1 MNNIY
6 SRKVGG
12 KSLKNNL
19 NKSLKI
25 IGNIITIV
33 AIFYVIKRLM
43 NNDYDYSQLL
53 VSKNIFPMLIIIVVQ
68 SVMVMTNA
76 FPWKILVEMLTE
88 RKVPFVETIPVYVS
102 ANLMKYVPG
111 NVFQYVGRNQLA
123 VRNRLPHL
131 PVALATMLDVLITV
145 IAAAI
150 ISIFFLYDFIEKYLR
165 VNSWMQTALIIV
177 GIIIVLAVF
186 LMFLF
191 RNQIWKKIENYSYL
205 FSTKSIKTILVA
217 LIYYIIVLMIS
228 SLMYLIVVIYITDT
242 PLSSQVFLQLFSA
255 YTLAWLVGF
264 ITPGAPGGIGIKEL
278 VMVAVTGGYIG
289 TDVITL
295 SMVIIRIL
303 LVVADCIAFVFGKI
317 FEIIYKTKGRQN
329 ASN

>member
-1 MNNIY
+1 M
-6 SRKVGG
+6 
-12 KSLKNNL
+12 KNNL

-88 RKVPFVETIPVYVS
+88 RKVPFAETIPVYVS

-150 ISIFFLYDFIEKYLR
+150 ISIFFLYDFIAKYLR

-205 FSTKSIKTILVA
+205 FSTKSIKTILIA

-317 FEIIYKTKGRQN
+317 FEIIYKTKGGQN

>member
-1 MNNIY
+1 MSNIY

-88 RKVPFVETIPVYVS
+88 RKVPFAETIPVYVS

-150 ISIFFLYDFIEKYLR
+150 ISIFFLYDFIAKYLR

-205 FSTKSIKTILVA
+205 FSTKSIKTILIA

-317 FEIIYKTKGRQN
+317 FEIIYKTKGGQN

>member
-1 MNNIY
+1 MGNIY

-12 KSLKNNL
+12 NSLKNNL

-88 RKVPFVETIPVYVS
+88 RKVPFAETIPVYVS

-150 ISIFFLYDFIEKYLR
+150 ISIFFLYDFIAKYLR

-205 FSTKSIKTILVA
+205 FSTKSIKTILIA

-317 FEIIYKTKGRQN
+317 FEIIYKTKGGQN

>member
-1 MNNIY
+1 M
-6 SRKVGG
+6 
-12 KSLKNNL
+12 KNNL

-150 ISIFFLYDFIEKYLR
+150 ISIFFLYDFIAKYLR

>member
-150 ISIFFLYDFIEKYLR
+150 ISIFFLYDFIAKYLR